1 MLHTNAFVARRGG
14 SETGSSA
21 DAVPY
26 LDSLEL
32 VDNADSDNHGFSL
45 RTFLDF
51 TNTETIGGILHRK
64 CGVVFGH
71 SLSFQ
76 EISER

>member
-1 MLHTNAFVARRGG
+1 VLYTNAFVARRGG

-26 LDSLEL
+26 LDSLDL
-32 VDNADSDNHGFSL
+32 VDNADSDNHSFAL

-51 TNTETIGGILHRK
+51 TNTETMIGILHRK
-64 CGVVFGH
+64 CGVVFGRP
-71 SLSFQ
+71 LSPT
-76 EISER
+76 IHV